1 MVAKRRLSK
10 STDEHDEVHAKDL
23 SREKKRKISGRKQT
37 ISAQE
42 GEVDDGTVFVQSLK
56 SAGVTLKYGN
66 QPNKLTLDQAVFQKK
81 LYQTLRRHPRF
92 PNVVQEF
99 ISGLESH
106 IEDRDKFRNCLFPC
120 GQSQEGESSN
130 NVSYQESLIKLLLGI
145 EILQTPVINTLFEK
159 IPEFMYDGVPED
171 GINMP
176 RLIINQF
183 KWLGRIVDSKDL
195 TSKITQ
201 LICVAPLEIQRHLI
215 TSLPEILDD
224 AQHNGIA
231 KELNSLL
238 QQNTQLTVPILDAL
252 SSLNLCAELLVEVRH
267 SVMSTLSAVK
277 LDDLPVVVK
286 FILHAITAA
295 DAVEVITELRKNLEL
310 ESCVLPSQMQASQD
324 KRKQKSVM
332 GASVNQENRGHD
344 CVAIMFNVIKA
355 AVRFQKATAEAWIK
369 AIEIADSAAE
379 HKVID
384 LLVLLILHTTSTSNS
399 KKQVEKLLR
408 SKIRLGHIGDQLLQ
422 VAFRSHALVVREYFS
437 SVLYLAQILLRSAD
451 LSVVS
456 FGSQMYKHTFMMFD
470 SYCQQEVV
478 GALVTHVCSGF
489 TTEVDTSLDVIIDL
503 VSQSLSA
510 MAIYAIFVKGILDY
524 MDNLSPQQIRKLFFV
539 LGTLAFSRGQDGSH
553 IQDDMHIVIR
563 KQLSSTMSKYK
574 RIGIIGA
581 VMMVGCMAYDR
592 SKVEPK
598 PSDLP
603 SMSKESFR
611 QATALLELVRTCSEH
626 SAEAAAL
633 YYDEL
638 ANLVQKGNLDPQV
651 QELIGRSVLD
661 DFQEDFVVDLLPETD
676 GKYMLPLKPMHNL
689 DEEDTEGGIV
699 INLLPLLS
707 NSMTNTDT
715 ENTTGKQKIKKCV
728 SPVSLASFFRLLRFC
743 EEMQHNG
750 NLEEIDALLGC
761 PLYMTNLELVEK
773 VESLSKQEQEFLC
786 SLLFHTLNWFR
797 EVVNA
802 FCKQQ
807 DTEMKGKVL
816 LRLQNI
822 TQLQVLLEK
831 CLAATP
837 GYVPPLANFDLEV
850 TEAPV
855 TTAPAAPA
863 KKGKKGDQGKD
874 QKSKKK
880 QKSEDNKNSST
891 DSSQTE
897 DPAEESQVQS
907 ENTQGKENTEEGKVF
922 INLSNYRAYFRE
934 LDIDVFIVLQCG
946 LVTKSLLDTELHTKA
961 TEVVQLGSAELVF
974 LLEDLY
980 HKLDYMLVATATNK
994 MFFLKVQGDRDV
1006 GFSHLR
1012 QMTPQALA
1020 QFAVELLNP
1029 LCNHLENVHNYF
1041 QVLIAENNGVV
1052 DVLGANV
1059 KEQQQMAVCYQLL
1072 LQILNTLFAWCGFS
1086 QHGNRKLLKLALG
1099 VLANRLKAGDG
1110 ELELEELVRQ
1120 TFRYLQ
1126 NFHSSI
1132 PRCATAV
1139 TLTQLLI
1146 VIAKKSLDNQDKE
1159 KIASIARGFLCQSW
1173 ILPTGEK
1180 EKGNKY
1186 NEALETLLCI
1196 YLKHADD
1203 VLKSVEEIAGVG
1215 VPELLNST
1223 KDGSSNTFPTLSRQ
1237 TFLVFYRVM
1246 MRELD
1251 KSVKNISAG
1260 LQSDPA
1266 EMQIEK
1272 LLRWNVAVR
1281 DFHILVNLVKIFDS
1295 RPVLAVCL
1303 KHGRLFIESFLK
1315 QGMPLLDNS
1324 FKKHREDAQS
1334 LLKTL
1339 QLSTRQLHHMCGHS
1353 KLNQDTNLTNHV
1365 PPLKRLLELF
1375 VCRVKAMLTINK
1387 CQEAFWLGNL
1397 KNRDLQG
1404 GEILSQAS
1412 QQESGGEEESELP
1425 DNGEEEESEE
1435 DMDGCES
1442 DTRKAARDDEE
1453 SSEDSG
1459 SE

>member
-1 MVAKRRLSK
+1 MVAKRKLSK
-10 STDEHDEVHAKDL
+10 SADDRDEANAKDI
-23 SREKKRKISGRKQT
+23 SRAKKSKIGVRKRT
-37 ISAQE
+37 TSAHE
-42 GEVDDGTVFVQSLK
+42 GEVDDDTVFVQSLK
-56 SAGVTLKYGN
+56 SAGVILKYGN

-81 LYQTLRRHPRF
+81 LYQALRKHPRY
-92 PNVVQEF
+92 PNVMQEF
-99 ISGLESH
+99 ISGLEAH
-106 IEDRDKFRNCLFPC
+106 IEDRDKFRNCLLPC

-130 NVSYQESLIKLLLGI
+130 NVNYQESLLKLLLGI
-145 EILQTPVINTLFEK
+145 EILQSPVMNTLFEK

-176 RLIINQF
+176 RLIIHQF
-183 KWLGRIVDSKDL
+183 KWLDRIIDSKDL
-195 TSKITQ
+195 TSKIMQ
-201 LICVAPLEIQRHLI
+201 LISVAPLEIQRDII
-215 TSLPEILDD
+215 TSLPEILED
-224 AQHNGIA
+224 AQHNEIA

-286 FILHAITAA
+286 FILHSITAA

-310 ESCVLPSQMQASQD
+310 ESCVLPSQLPANWD
-324 KRKQKSVM
+324 KQKQKNAM
-332 GASVNQENRGHD
+332 GASVNQENSGHD
-344 CVAIMFNVIKA
+344 CVAIMFDVIKA

-369 AIEIADSAAE
+369 AIEIVDSAAE

-384 LLVLLILHTTSTSNS
+384 LLVLLILHTASTSNS

-408 SKIRLGHIGDQLLQ
+408 SKIRLGYVGDQLLQ
-422 VAFRSHALVVREYFS
+422 VAFRSHALVVREYFP
-437 SVLYLAQILLRSAD
+437 SVLSLAQTLLRSPD
-451 LSVVS
+451 VSVVS
-456 FGSQMYKHTFMMFD
+456 FGSQMYKYAFMIFD

-489 TTEVDTSLDVIIDL
+489 TAEVDISLDVLIDL
-503 VSQSLSA
+503 VSQNSSA
-510 MAIYAIFVKGILDY
+510 MAVYAIFVKGILDY

-539 LGTLAFSRGQDGSH
+539 LSTLAFSRGQDGSH

-563 KQLSSTMSKYK
+563 KQLSSTISKYK

-581 VMMVGCMAYDR
+581 VMMVGCMAYDS
-592 SKVEPK
+592 SKFEP
-598 PSDLP
+598 SSSHLP

-626 SAEAAAL
+626 SPEAAAL

-661 DFQEDFVVDLLPETD
+661 DFQEDFVVDLLPEAD
-676 GKYMLPLKPMHNL
+676 SKHLLPLKSMFNL
-689 DEEDTEGGIV
+689 DEEDSEGGIV

-707 NSMTNTDT
+707 NSMTSTGF
-715 ENTTGKQKIKKCV
+715 ENAAGKQRVKKCI

-743 EEMQHNG
+743 EEVQHNG

-773 VESLSKQEQEFLC
+773 VESLSKQERELLC

-822 TQLQVLLEK
+822 THLQVLLEK
-831 CLAATP
+831 CIAATP
-837 GYVPPLANFDLEV
+837 GYVPPLANFDLEI
-850 TEAPV
+850 TEVPLNV
-855 TTAPAAPA
+855 APAAPA
-863 KKGKKGDQGKD
+863 KKGKKD

-880 QKSEDNKNSST
+880 QKSEGNKNSST

-907 ENTQGKENTEEGKVF
+907 ESTQGKENTEEGKVF
-922 INLSNYRAYFRE
+922 VNLPNYRAYFRE
-934 LDIDVFIVLQCG
+934 LDTDVFFVLQCG

-974 LLEDLY
+974 LLEDLSR
-980 HKLDYMLVATATNK
+980 KLDYMLVANATKK
-994 MFFLKVQGDRDV
+994 MLFLKVKGDRDV

-1012 QMTPQALA
+1012 QMTSQALA

-1029 LCNHLENVHNYF
+1029 LCNHLENAHNYF
-1041 QVLIAENNGVV
+1041 QVMIAENNGVV
-1052 DVLGANV
+1052 DVLGADV
-1059 KEQQQMAVCYQLL
+1059 KEHQRMAACYQLL
-1072 LQILNTLFAWCGFS
+1072 LQVLNTLFAWCGFA

-1099 VLANRLKAGDG
+1099 VLANRLKTGDG
-1110 ELELEELVRQ
+1110 EFELEELVRQ

-1132 PRCATAV
+1132 PCCAPAV

-1146 VIAKKSLDNQDKE
+1146 VIAEKSLDNQYKE

-1173 ILPTGEK
+1173 VLPSGEK

-1186 NEALETLLCI
+1186 NEALEILLCI

-1215 VPELLNST
+1215 IPELLNST

-1251 KSVKNISAG
+1251 KSVKSIPAG
-1260 LQSDPA
+1260 MQSDST
-1266 EMQIEK
+1266 EVQIEK

-1281 DFHILVNLVKIFDS
+1281 DFHILVNLVKVFDS
-1295 RPVLAVCL
+1295 RPVLGVCL

-1315 QGMPLLDNS
+1315 QGMPLLDYS
-1324 FKKHREDAQS
+1324 FKKHREDVQS

-1339 QLSTRQLHHMCGHS
+1339 QLSTRQLHHMCGHT

-1365 PPLKRLLELF
+1365 PLLKKLLELF
-1375 VCRVKAMLTINK
+1375 VYRVKAMLTINK

-1404 GEILSQAS
+1404 EEILSQAS
-1412 QQESGGEEESELP
+1412 QQESGGDEESELP
-1425 DNGEEEESEE
+1425 EDDAEEEIEE
-1435 DMDGCES
+1435 ELDGCES
-1442 DTRKAARDDEE
+1442 DTRKATRDDE
-1453 SSEDSG
+1453 DSTEC
-1459 SE
+1459 SDSD

>member
-1 MVAKRRLSK
+1 MVAKRRQSK
-10 STDEHDEVHAKDL
+10 SADEHDEVNAKHI
-23 SREKKRKISGRKQT
+23 SRAKKSKIGARKRT
-37 ISAQE
+37 TSAQE
-42 GEVDDGTVFVQSLK
+42 GEVDDDTVFVQSLK
-56 SAGVTLKYGN
+56 TVGVILKHGN

-81 LYQTLRRHPRF
+81 LYQALRKHPHY

-106 IEDRDKFRNCLFPC
+106 IEDRDKFRNCLLPC

-130 NVSYQESLIKLLLGI
+130 TMSFQESLIKLLLGI
-145 EILQTPVINTLFEK
+145 EILQSPVMNTLFEK

-183 KWLGRIVDSKDL
+183 KWLDRIIDSKDL
-195 TSKITQ
+195 TSKIMQ
-201 LICVAPLEIQRHLI
+201 LISVAPLEIQRDII
-215 TSLPEILDD
+215 TSLPEILED
-224 AQHNGIA
+224 AQHNEIA

-252 SSLNLCAELLVEVRH
+252 SSLNLRAELLVEVRH

-310 ESCVLPSQMQASQD
+310 ESCVLPPQLQASLD
-324 KRKQKSVM
+324 KRKQKTAM
-332 GASVNQENRGHD
+332 GTSVNQENSGHD
-344 CVAIMFNVIKA
+344 CVAIMFDVIKA
-355 AVRFQKATAEAWIK
+355 AVRFQKVTAEAWIK
-369 AIEIADSAAE
+369 AIESVDSAAE

-408 SKIRLGHIGDQLLQ
+408 SKIRLGHVSDQLLQ
-422 VAFRSHALVVREYFS
+422 VAFRNYALVVREYFP
-437 SVLYLAQILLRSAD
+437 SVLSLAQTLLRSSD
-451 LSVVS
+451 VSVVS
-456 FGSQMYKHTFMMFD
+456 FGSQMYKHAFMMFD

-489 TTEVDTSLDVIIDL
+489 TSEVDVSLDVLTDL
-503 VSQSLSA
+503 VSQSSSA
-510 MAIYAIFVKGILDY
+510 MAVYAIFVKGILDY
-524 MDNLSPQQIRKLFFV
+524 MDNLSPQQIRKLFYV
-539 LGTLAFSRGQDGSH
+539 LSTLAFTRGQEGSH

-563 KQLSSTMSKYK
+563 KQLSSTISKYK

-592 SKVEPK
+592 SKIELSS
-598 PSDLP
+598 SDLP
-603 SMSKESFR
+603 AMSKESLR

-626 SAEAAAL
+626 SPEAAAL

-661 DFQEDFVVDLLPETD
+661 DFQEDFVVDLVPEPD
-676 GKYMLPLKPMHNL
+676 SKYLLPLKSMYNL
-689 DEEDTEGGIV
+689 DEEDTEGGIA
-699 INLLPLLS
+699 INLLPLVS
-707 NSMTNTDT
+707 NNMISTGF
-715 ENTTGKQKIKKCV
+715 ENAAGKQETKKCI

-750 NLEEIDALLGC
+750 NLEDIDALLGC
-761 PLYMTNLELVEK
+761 PLYVTNLELVEK
-773 VESLSKQEQEFLC
+773 VESLSKQERELLC
-786 SLLFHTLNWFR
+786 SLLFHALNWFR

-822 TQLQVLLEK
+822 TQLQLLLEK
-831 CLAATP
+831 CIAATP
-837 GYVPPLANFDLEV
+837 GYVPPLANFDLEI
-850 TEAPV
+850 TEVPP
-855 TTAPAAPA
+855 TIAPAAPA
-863 KKGKKGDQGKD
+863 KKGKKD
-874 QKSKKK
+874 QKDKK
-880 QKSEDNKNSST
+880 QKSEGNKNSST

-897 DPAEESQVQS
+897 EPAEESQVQS
-907 ENTQGKENTEEGKVF
+907 ESAQGKENTEDGKVF
-922 INLSNYRAYFRE
+922 VNLPNYRAYFRE
-934 LDIDVFIVLQCG
+934 LDTDVFFVLQCG

-974 LLEDLY
+974 LLEDLSR
-980 HKLDYMLVATATNK
+980 KLDYMLVATAPKK
-994 MFFLKVQGDRDV
+994 MLFLKVKGDRDV

-1020 QFAVELLNP
+1020 QFTVELLNP
-1029 LCNHLENVHNYF
+1029 LCNHLENAHNYF
-1041 QVLIAENNGVV
+1041 QVMIAENNGVV
-1052 DVLGANV
+1052 DVLGADV
-1059 KEQQQMAVCYQLL
+1059 KEHQRMAACYQLL
-1072 LQILNTLFAWCGFS
+1072 LQILNTLFAWCGFA
-1086 QHGNRKLLKLALG
+1086 QHENRKLLKLALG

-1110 ELELEELVRQ
+1110 ELELEELFRQ

-1132 PRCATAV
+1132 PYCVSAV

-1146 VIAKKSLDNQDKE
+1146 VIAERTLDDQYKE

-1173 ILPTGEK
+1173 ILPNGEK

-1196 YLKHADD
+1196 YLKHTDD

-1215 VPELLNST
+1215 IPELLNKT
-1223 KDGSSNTFPTLSRQ
+1223 KDGNSNTFPTLTRH
-1237 TFLVFYRVM
+1237 TFLIFYRVM

-1251 KSVKNISAG
+1251 KSVKNIPAG
-1260 LQSDPA
+1260 MQSDST
-1266 EMQIEK
+1266 EVQIER

-1281 DFHILVNLVKIFDS
+1281 DFHILVNLVKVFDS
-1295 RPVLAVCL
+1295 RPVLGVCL

-1315 QGMPLLDNS
+1315 QGMPLLDYS
-1324 FKKHREDAQS
+1324 FKKHREDVQS

-1339 QLSTRQLHHMCGHS
+1339 QLSTRQLHHMCGHT

-1365 PPLKRLLELF
+1365 PPLKKLLELF
-1375 VCRVKAMLTINK
+1375 VYRVKAMLTINK

-1404 GEILSQAS
+1404 EEILSQAS
-1412 QQESGGEEESELP
+1412 QQESWGDEESHLSEDDAEEEI
-1425 DNGEEEESEE
+1425 EEEGVP
-1435 DMDGCES
+1435 DCES
-1442 DTRKAARDDEE
+1442 DTRKPTRNDEG
-1453 SSEDSG
+1453 STEDSD
-1459 SE
+1459 SD

>member
-10 STDEHDEVHAKDL
+10 SADEHDEVNAKDI
-23 SREKKRKISGRKQT
+23 SRAKKSKIGARKRT
-37 ISAQE
+37 TSAQE
-42 GEVDDGTVFVQSLK
+42 GEVDDDTVFVQSLK
-56 SAGVTLKYGN
+56 TVGVILKHGN

-81 LYQTLRRHPRF
+81 LYQALRKHPHY

-106 IEDRDKFRNCLFPC
+106 IEDRDKFRNCLLPC

-130 NVSYQESLIKLLLGI
+130 TMSFQESLIKLLLGI
-145 EILQTPVINTLFEK
+145 EILQSPVMNTLFEK

-183 KWLGRIVDSKDL
+183 KWLDRIIDSKDL
-195 TSKITQ
+195 TSKIMQ
-201 LICVAPLEIQRHLI
+201 LISVAPLEIQRDII
-215 TSLPEILDD
+215 TSLPEILED
-224 AQHNGIA
+224 AQHNEIA

-252 SSLNLCAELLVEVRH
+252 SSLNLRAELLVEVRH

-310 ESCVLPSQMQASQD
+310 ESCVLPPQLQASLD
-324 KRKQKSVM
+324 KRKQKTAM
-332 GASVNQENRGHD
+332 GTSVNQENSGHD
-344 CVAIMFNVIKA
+344 CVAIMFDVIKA
-355 AVRFQKATAEAWIK
+355 AVRFQKVTAEAWIK
-369 AIEIADSAAE
+369 AIESVDSAAE

-408 SKIRLGHIGDQLLQ
+408 SKIRLGHVSDQLLQ
-422 VAFRSHALVVREYFS
+422 VAFRNYALVVREYFP
-437 SVLYLAQILLRSAD
+437 SVLSLAQTLLRSSD
-451 LSVVS
+451 VSVVS
-456 FGSQMYKHTFMMFD
+456 FGSQMYKHAFMMFD

-489 TTEVDTSLDVIIDL
+489 TSEVDVSLDVLTDL
-503 VSQSLSA
+503 VSQSSSA
-510 MAIYAIFVKGILDY
+510 MAVYAIFVKGILDY
-524 MDNLSPQQIRKLFFV
+524 MDNLSPQQIRKLFYV
-539 LGTLAFSRGQDGSH
+539 LSTLAFTRGQEGSH

-563 KQLSSTMSKYK
+563 KQLSSTISKYK

-592 SKVEPK
+592 SKIELSS
-598 PSDLP
+598 SDLP
-603 SMSKESFR
+603 AMSKESLR

-626 SAEAAAL
+626 SPEAAAL

-661 DFQEDFVVDLLPETD
+661 DFQEDFVVDLVPEPD
-676 GKYMLPLKPMHNL
+676 SKYLLPLKSMYNL
-689 DEEDTEGGIV
+689 DEEDTEGGIA
-699 INLLPLLS
+699 INLLPLVS
-707 NSMTNTDT
+707 NNMISTGF
-715 ENTTGKQKIKKCV
+715 ENAAGKQETKKCI

-750 NLEEIDALLGC
+750 NLEDIDALLGC
-761 PLYMTNLELVEK
+761 PLYVTNLELVEK
-773 VESLSKQEQEFLC
+773 VESLSKQERELLC
-786 SLLFHTLNWFR
+786 SLLFHALNWFR

-822 TQLQVLLEK
+822 TQLQLLLEK
-831 CLAATP
+831 CIAATP
-837 GYVPPLANFDLEV
+837 GYVPPLANFDLEI
-850 TEAPV
+850 TEVPP
-855 TTAPAAPA
+855 TIAPAAPA
-863 KKGKKGDQGKD
+863 KKGKKD
-874 QKSKKK
+874 QKDKK
-880 QKSEDNKNSST
+880 QKSEGNKNSST

-897 DPAEESQVQS
+897 EPAEESQVQS
-907 ENTQGKENTEEGKVF
+907 ESAQGKENTEDGKVF
-922 INLSNYRAYFRE
+922 VNLPNYRAYFRE
-934 LDIDVFIVLQCG
+934 LDTDVFFVLQCG

-974 LLEDLY
+974 LLEDLSR
-980 HKLDYMLVATATNK
+980 KLDYMLVATAPKK
-994 MFFLKVQGDRDV
+994 MLFLKVKGDRDV

-1020 QFAVELLNP
+1020 QFTVELLNP
-1029 LCNHLENVHNYF
+1029 LCNHLENAHNYF
-1041 QVLIAENNGVV
+1041 QVMIAENNGVV
-1052 DVLGANV
+1052 DVLGADV
-1059 KEQQQMAVCYQLL
+1059 KEHQRMAACYQLL
-1072 LQILNTLFAWCGFS
+1072 LQILNTLFAWCGFA
-1086 QHGNRKLLKLALG
+1086 QHENRKLLKLALG

-1110 ELELEELVRQ
+1110 ELELEELFRQ

-1132 PRCATAV
+1132 PYCVSAV

-1146 VIAKKSLDNQDKE
+1146 VIAERTLDDQYKE

-1173 ILPTGEK
+1173 ILPNGEK

-1196 YLKHADD
+1196 YLKHTDD

-1215 VPELLNST
+1215 IPELLNKT
-1223 KDGSSNTFPTLSRQ
+1223 KDGNSNTFPTLTRH
-1237 TFLVFYRVM
+1237 TFLIFYRVM

-1251 KSVKNISAG
+1251 KSVKNIPAG
-1260 LQSDPA
+1260 MQSDST
-1266 EMQIEK
+1266 EVQIER

-1281 DFHILVNLVKIFDS
+1281 DFHILVNLVKVFDS
-1295 RPVLAVCL
+1295 RPVLGVCL

-1315 QGMPLLDNS
+1315 QGMPLLDYS
-1324 FKKHREDAQS
+1324 FKKHREDVQS

-1339 QLSTRQLHHMCGHS
+1339 QLSTRQLHHMCGHT

-1365 PPLKRLLELF
+1365 PPLKKLLELF
-1375 VCRVKAMLTINK
+1375 VYRVKAMLTINK

-1404 GEILSQAS
+1404 EEILSQAS
-1412 QQESGGEEESELP
+1412 QQESWGDEESHLSEDDAEEEI
-1425 DNGEEEESEE
+1425 EEEGVP
-1435 DMDGCES
+1435 DCES
-1442 DTRKAARDDEE
+1442 DTRKPTRNDEG
-1453 SSEDSG
+1453 STEDSD
-1459 SE
+1459 SD

>member
-1 MVAKRRLSK
+1 MRSDRTAGTPTHAQYLGSSGGLDESGSVTVSGGGRRPELLTMVAKRRLSK
-10 STDEHDEVHAKDL
+10 STNEPDEITTKDVA
-23 SREKKRKISGRKQT
+23 RAKKRKIGGRKQT

-81 LYQTLRRHPRF
+81 LYQALRKHPRY
-92 PNVVQEF
+92 PNVIQEF

-130 NVSYQESLIKLLLGI
+130 SVSYQESLIKLLLGI
-145 EILQTPVINTLFEK
+145 EILQSPVMNTLFEK

-195 TSKITQ
+195 TSKIIQ
-201 LICVAPLEIQRHLI
+201 LISVAPLEVQRHII
-215 TSLPEILDD
+215 TSLPEILED
-224 AQHNGIA
+224 AQHSEIA
-231 KELNSLL
+231 KELNCLL

-252 SSLNLCAELLVEVRH
+252 SSLNLCTELLVEVRH

-332 GASVNQENRGHD
+332 GASVNQVNSGHD

-384 LLVLLILHTTSTSNS
+384 LLVLLILHTTSTSNG
-399 KKQVEKLLR
+399 KKQVEKLFR
-408 SKIRLGHIGDQLLQ
+408 SKIRLSHVGDQLLQ
-422 VAFRSHALVVREYFS
+422 VAFRSHALVVREYFP
-437 SVLYLAQILLRSAD
+437 SVLYLAQILLRSPD
-451 LSVVS
+451 GSVVS
-456 FGSQMYKHTFMMFD
+456 FGSQMYKHTFMTFD

-489 TTEVDTSLDVIIDL
+489 TTEVDISLDVLMDL
-503 VSQSLSA
+503 VSQSLST
-510 MAIYAIFVKGILDY
+510 MAVYAIFVKGILDY

-563 KQLSSTMSKYK
+563 KQLSSTLSKYK

-592 SKVEPK
+592 SKIEPIS
-598 PSDLP
+598 SDLP

-676 GKYMLPLKPMHNL
+676 SKYLLPLKSMYNL

-707 NSMTNTDT
+707 NSMTSAES
-715 ENTTGKQKIKKCV
+715 ENVAGKQGNKKCI

-743 EEMQHNG
+743 EEVQHSG

-773 VESLSKQEQEFLC
+773 IASLSKQEQELLC

-822 TQLQVLLEK
+822 THLQVLLEK

-837 GYVPPLANFDLEV
+837 GYVPPLANFDVEI
-850 TEAPV
+850 TEAPL

-863 KKGKKGDQGKD
+863 KKGKKD

-897 DPAEESQVQS
+897 DPAEETQVQS
-907 ENTQGKENTEEGKVF
+907 ENTQGKENIEEGKVL
-922 INLSNYRAYFRE
+922 INLNNYRAYFRE
-934 LDIDVFIVLQCG
+934 LDTDVFIVLRCG
-946 LVTKSLLDTELHTKA
+946 LVTKSVLDTELHTKA
-961 TEVVQLGSAELVF
+961 TEVVQLSSPELVF

-980 HKLDYMLVATATNK
+980 HKLDYMLVTTATNK
-994 MFFLKVQGDRDV
+994 MLFLKVQGDRDV

-1012 QMTPQALA
+1012 QKTPQALA

-1029 LCNHLENVHNYF
+1029 LC
-1041 QVLIAENNGVV
+1041 G
-1052 DVLGANV
+1052 
-1059 KEQQQMAVCYQLL
+1059 
-1072 LQILNTLFAWCGFS
+1072 FA

-1146 VIAKKSLDNQDKE
+1146 VIAKKSLDNQYKG

-1173 ILPTGEK
+1173 VLPTGEK

-1186 NEALETLLCI
+1186 NEALETLLCFI
-1196 YLKHADD
+1196 
-1203 VLKSVEEIAGVG
+1203 EIILTEM
-1215 VPELLNST
+1215 ELLQYFSLMC
-1223 KDGSSNTFPTLSRQ
+1223 GYIF
-1237 TFLVFYRVM
+1237 VM
-1246 MRELD
+1246 
-1251 KSVKNISAG
+1251 
-1260 LQSDPA
+1260 Q
-1266 EMQIEK
+1266 
-1272 LLRWNVAVR
+1272 
-1281 DFHILVNLVKIFDS
+1281 
-1295 RPVLAVCL
+1295 
-1303 KHGRLFIESFLK
+1303 HGRLFIESFLK

-1339 QLSTRQLHHMCGHS
+1339 QLSTRQLHHMCGHT

-1404 GEILSQAS
+1404 GEILSQAES
-1412 QQESGGEEESELP
+1412 QQESGDDEESELP
-1425 DNGEEEESEE
+1425 EDNAEEESEE
-1435 DMDGCES
+1435 DLDGGES
-1442 DTRKAARDDEE
+1442 DTRKATKDDEGI
-1453 SSEDSG
+1453 SEDSD
-1459 SE
+1459 SD